1 MSFPISTDI
10 FGQLK
15 WLIKQVKLLIFKTSR
30 LQNAGTYKTYV
41 AALIQSGASNPGYY
55 TNQSAGPGLTIG
67 VTYSITD
74 GINGNDDFTNV
85 GAPAGEIYPVFVA
98 TGTTPNVWDSST
110 RTYFDTGAPVVTAIL
125 ENTIGDITWSYL
137 GVGQYI
143 GTLTNAFTQDKTY
156 VNSTNSCTVIDS
168 FLIGSI
174 VVFPLDVDRIYIITT
189 QNPGSEFR
197 DDIFGAAGNIIE
209 IRVYD

>member
-30 LQNAGTYKTYV
+30 LQNSGTYKTYV
-41 AALIQSGASNPGYY
+41 AALSQ
-55 TNQSAGPGLTIG
+55 TG
-67 VTYSITD
+67 V
-74 GINGNDDFTNV
+74 
-85 GAPAGEIYPVFVA
+85 
-98 TGTTPNVWDSST
+98 
-110 RTYFDTGAPVVTAIL
+110 GAPVVTAIL

-143 GTLTNAFTQDKTY
+143 GTLTNAFTQNKTY

-174 VVFPLDVDRIYIITT
+174 VVFPLDVNRIYIITT

-197 DDIFGAAGNIIE
+197 DDVLGTAGNIIE